1 MKPLLTP
8 MEVSELLKINYNR
21 VLDLIHLGEINA
33 VKIGKN
39 YRVYEGDLFDYLNTN
54 KYKSYWKK
62 R

>member
-1 MKPLLTP
+1 
-8 MEVSELLKINYNR
+8 MELSEVLKINYNR

-39 YRVYEGDLFDYLNTN
+39 YRVFEGDLFDYLNTN